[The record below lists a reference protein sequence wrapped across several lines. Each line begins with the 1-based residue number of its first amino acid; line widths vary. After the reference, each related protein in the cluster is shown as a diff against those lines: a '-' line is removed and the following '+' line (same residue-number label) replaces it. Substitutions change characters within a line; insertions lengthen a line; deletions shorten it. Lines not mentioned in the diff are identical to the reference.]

1 MNTAIMDNGKLIR
14 ITHHLSKSRLEHV
27 RTMCKFY
34 CPECREEV
42 QLKLGEHRVYH
53 FAHKQLTACPL
64 ASGETAYHQAGKEA
78 IMNWLR
84 RLGYKPALEK
94 YMSKIH
100 QRPDVTVSTGSAAYA
115 IEFQCAN
122 ISRQELRKR
131 TAGFCEA
138 GLLPIWMIG
147 ANRLKRKSA
156 QLFSF
161 SSIHWGILRESEKR
175 RLIFFCPIQNRFI
188 HLDQFLVFQPTKVC
202 AAMTVRPPSAYR
214 ELPALLSPPS
224 NRRQVNQQWLKC
236 IQQFRQRPPRI
247 LSNESKRLRDIFYE
261 HHQTAF
267 PFLPTE
273 LFIPL
278 QEAYIF
284 TSPVYVWQGCLYD
297 WMVRKKGNGN
307 GRVTIQ
313 QLMMEINRCVQMKEV
328 KLRYGDVSREE
339 IKEVITAYVKGL
351 IRQGFLH
358 MTKEG
363 NYEVSSNQMPIRTAD
378 EVLKRDA
385 FLFH

>member
-1 MNTAIMDNGKLIR
+1 MKAAIMDNGKLIR

-27 RTMCKFY
+27 RTTCKFY

-78 IMNWLR
+78 IMNWLK
-84 RLGYKPALEK
+84 RLGHKPALEK
-94 YMSKIH
+94 YMSMIH
-100 QRPDVTVSTGSAAYA
+100 QRPDVTVSIGNKTYA

-122 ISRQELRKR
+122 ISRQELRRR
-131 TAGFCEA
+131 TAGLREA
-138 GLLPIWMIG
+138 GLFPIWMIG

-161 SSIHWGILRESEKR
+161 SSIHWGILREAEKR
-175 RLIFFCPIQNRFI
+175 RLIFFCPLQNRFI
-188 HLDQFLVFQPTKVC
+188 HLDQFLVFQPTKIC
-202 AAMTVRPPSAYR
+202 AALTVRPPSAYS
-214 ELPALLSPPS
+214 EIPALLSTFS
-224 NRRQVNQQWLKC
+224 SRRQVNQQWLKC
-236 IQQFRQRPPRI
+236 IQQFRQCPPRI
-247 LSNESKRLRDIFYE
+247 LSSESRRLRDIFYE

-267 PFLPTE
+267 SFLPTA
-273 LFIPL
+273 LFMPV

-284 TSPVYVWQGCLYD
+284 SSPVYVWQGCLYD
-297 WMVRKKGNGN
+297 WMMRKKGS

-313 QLMMEINRCVQMKEV
+313 QLMKEINRCVQMKEV
-328 KLRYGDVSREE
+328 KLRYGDVSTEE
-339 IKEVITAYVKGL
+339 IKEVITAYVKAL
-351 IRQGFLH
+351 ERQGFLH

-363 NYEVSSNQMPIRTAD
+363 NYEVSSNQMPIRTLD
-378 EVLKRDA
+378 EVLKQDA

>member
-1 MNTAIMDNGKLIR
+1 MKAAIMDNGKLIR

-27 RTMCKFY
+27 RTTCKFY

-78 IMNWLR
+78 IMNWLK
-84 RLGYKPALEK
+84 RLGHKPALEK
-94 YMSKIH
+94 YMSKVH
-100 QRPDVTVSTGSAAYA
+100 QRPDVTVSIGNETYA
-115 IEFQCAN
+115 IELQCAN
-122 ISRQELRKR
+122 ISRQELRRR
-131 TAGFCEA
+131 TAGLREA
-138 GLLPIWMIG
+138 GLFPIWIIG

-175 RLIFFCPIQNRFI
+175 RLIFFCPLQNRFI
-188 HLDQFLVFQPTKVC
+188 HLDQFLVFQPTKIC

-214 ELPALLSPPS
+214 EIPALLSPS
-224 NRRQVNQQWLKC
+224 SSKRQVNQQWLKC

-267 PFLPTE
+267 PFLPTA
-273 LFIPL
+273 LFVPV

-297 WMVRKKGNGN
+297 WMMRKKGS

-313 QLMMEINRCVQMKEV
+313 QLMKEINRCVQMKEV
-328 KLRYGDVSREE
+328 KLRYGDVSTEE
-339 IKEVITAYVKGL
+339 IKEVITAYVKAL
-351 IRQGFLH
+351 ERQGFLH

-363 NYEVSSNQMPIRTAD
+363 NYKVSSNQMPIRTLD